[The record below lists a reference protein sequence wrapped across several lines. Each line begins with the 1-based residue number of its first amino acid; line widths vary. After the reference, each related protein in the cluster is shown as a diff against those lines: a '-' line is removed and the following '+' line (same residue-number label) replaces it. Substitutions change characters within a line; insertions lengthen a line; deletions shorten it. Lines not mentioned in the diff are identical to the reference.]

1 MPTITRL
8 DAIEVFTDFLAS
20 HPTDEEVLDF
30 RFPLEIEARVQALVT
45 KNNAG
50 TITEGELRELEE
62 YERLDT
68 YGGLLKAKIMQH
80 RHRAGAD
87 Q

>member
-8 DAIEVFTDFLAS
+8 DAIQLFTDFLAS
-20 HPTDEEVLDF
+20 HPTDEEILDF
-30 RFPLEIEARVQALVT
+30 RFSKEIEDRVQQLVT

-50 TITEGELRELEE
+50 TITPNELRELEE

-68 YGGLLKAKIMQH
+68 YGGLLKTKIMQ
-80 RHRAGAD
+80 RRRASSSP
-87 Q
+87 